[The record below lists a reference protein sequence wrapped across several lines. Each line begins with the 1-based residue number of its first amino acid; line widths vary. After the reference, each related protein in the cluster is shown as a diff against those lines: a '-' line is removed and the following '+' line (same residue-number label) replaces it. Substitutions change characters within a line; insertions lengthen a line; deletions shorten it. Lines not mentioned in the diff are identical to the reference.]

1 VESDVSFDVFLMPF
15 EKPIKASL
23 LHNEVDTGRHS
34 MKHQIETDTGY
45 FDSAAC
51 DLSAFTALI
60 DQIVNPSTV
69 PNADD
74 IQMNVP
80 IYDMS
85 KLRPSLEDKTRRRT
99 IMAEWARVLRAGTGV
114 LVLRRAYADTAVL
127 DEATVIYEQIIAAE
141 KLASGGG
148 GGDHFAASGSND
160 RIWNSL
166 QKLCELAPEV
176 FLRYFA
182 NTSIA
187 AACEAWLGPNYQMTA
202 QINLVHP
209 GGAAQQAHRDY
220 HLGFQ
225 TADVSSEYPAHVHDL
240 SPALTLQGAVAHCD
254 MPVESGPTKLLPFSQ
269 LYRAGYAAW
278 RRKDFRALFEKHCIQ
293 LPLAKGDALFFNPA
307 LFHAA
312 GANSSGDIHRMANLL
327 QVSSAFGRAM
337 ETVDRWKMCKL
348 LYPHAVAAQKNS
360 TLCMSDLSAAI
371 AAAAEGYSFPTNL
384 DRDPPKG
391 GLAPETQQALF
402 ARAIAEGLGVQE
414 FLEDLDEMRVKQFA

>member
-1 VESDVSFDVFLMPF
+1 MNHRVET
-15 EKPIKASL
+15 E
-23 LHNEVDTGRHS
+23 
-34 MKHQIETDTGY
+34 TGY
-45 FDSAAC
+45 FDSVAC
-51 DLSAFTALI
+51 DLNAFATLI
-60 DQIVNPSTV
+60 DQTVMPSSV

-74 IQMNVP
+74 IQKNVP
-80 IYDMS
+80 LYDMS
-85 KLRPSLEDKTRRRT
+85 RLRPSLEDKEQRRT
-99 IMAEWARVLRAGTGV
+99 IMAEWARVLQAGAGV
-114 LVLRRAYADTAVL
+114 LVLRGTYEDTAVL
-127 DEATVIYEQIIAAE
+127 DEATAIFEQIIASE
-141 KLASGGG
+141 KLASGA
-148 GGDHFAASGSND
+148 GGDHFAVSGSND

-166 QKLCELAPEV
+166 QKLCVEAPEV

-254 MPVESGPTKLLPFSQ
+254 MPVESGPTKILPFSQ

-278 RRKDFRALFEKHCIQ
+278 RREDFRALFEERCIQ

-337 ETVDRWKMCKL
+337 ESIDREKMCKL
-348 LYPHAVAAQKNS
+348 LYPHAVAAQSNS
-360 TLCMSDLSAAI
+360 KFNMSDLSAAI
-371 AAAAEGYSFPTNL
+371 AVVAEGYSFPTNL
-384 DRDPPKG
+384 DRDSPKG

-402 ARAIAEGLGVQE
+402 ARAIANNWSVQK
-414 FLEDLDEMRVKQFA
+414 FAKMLDELRLNRLA

>member
-1 VESDVSFDVFLMPF
+1 
-15 EKPIKASL
+15 
-23 LHNEVDTGRHS
+23 
-34 MKHQIETDTGY
+34 
-45 FDSAAC
+45 
-51 DLSAFTALI
+51 
-60 DQIVNPSTV
+60 
-69 PNADD
+69 
-74 IQMNVP
+74 
-80 IYDMS
+80 
-85 KLRPSLEDKTRRRT
+85 
-99 IMAEWARVLRAGTGV
+99 
-114 LVLRRAYADTAVL
+114 
-127 DEATVIYEQIIAAE
+127 
-141 KLASGGG
+141 
-148 GGDHFAASGSND
+148 
-160 RIWNSL
+160 
-166 QKLCELAPEV
+166 V

-187 AACEAWLGPNYQMTA
+187 AASEAWLGPNYQMTA

-278 RRKDFRALFEKHCIQ
+278 RREDFRALFEERCIQ

-312 GANSSGDIHRMANLL
+312 GANFSGDIHRMANLL

-337 ETVDRWKMCKL
+337 ESIDREKMCKL
-348 LYPHAVAAQKNS
+348 LYPHAVAAHGNS
-360 TLCMSDLSAAI
+360 RLSMPDLSAAI

-384 DRDPPKG
+384 DRDSPKG

-402 ARAIAEGLGVQE
+402 ARAIANDWSVQK
-414 FLEDLDEMRVKQFA
+414 FAKMLDELRLNRLA

>member
-1 VESDVSFDVFLMPF
+1 M
-15 EKPIKASL
+15 
-23 LHNEVDTGRHS
+23 NQ
-34 MKHQIETDTGY
+34 QIEANTGY
-45 FDSAAC
+45 FDSVDC
-51 DLSAFTALI
+51 DLGAFTALI
-60 DQIVNPSTV
+60 NKAVEPSNV
-69 PNADD
+69 PNAND
-74 IQMNVP
+74 IQKNVP
-80 IYDMS
+80 IYEMAE
-85 KLRPSLEDKTRRRT
+85 LRPVLDDTARRRAIT
-99 IMAEWARVLRAGTGV
+99 AEWARVLQAGAGV
-114 LVLRRAYADTAVL
+114 LVLRGAYANTTVL
-127 DEATVIYEQIIAAE
+127 DEATTIYEQIIATE
-141 KLASGGG
+141 KLANGG

-166 QKLCELAPEV
+166 QKLCEESPDV

-187 AACEAWLGPNYQMTA
+187 VACEAWLGPNYQMTA

-209 GGAAQQAHRDY
+209 GGAAQQVHRDY

-225 TADVSSEYPAHVHDL
+225 TDEFSAEYPVHIHDL
-240 SPALTLQGAVAHCD
+240 SSALTLQGAIAHCD

-278 RRKDFRALFEKHCIQ
+278 RRDDFRALFEERCIQ

-312 GANSSGDIHRMANLL
+312 GANTSSDVHRMANLL

-337 ETVDRWKMCKL
+337 ETVDREKMCKL
-348 LYPHAVAAQKNS
+348 LFPHAMAAHQNS
-360 TLCMSDLSAAI
+360 TLGVLDLKAAI
-371 AAAAEGYSFPTNL
+371 AASAEGYSFPTNL

-402 ARAIAEGLGVQE
+402 ARALAEGFDLQE
-414 FLEDLDEMRVKQFA
+414 FGAILDEMRVKQLS

>member
-1 VESDVSFDVFLMPF
+1 M
-15 EKPIKASL
+15 
-23 LHNEVDTGRHS
+23 N
-34 MKHQIETDTGY
+34 HQIETDAEY

-51 DLSAFTALI
+51 NLNDFTAI
-60 DQIVNPSTV
+60 INRNTKPSSI

-74 IQMNVP
+74 IQKNIP

-85 KLRPSLEDKTRRRT
+85 KLRPSLEDREPRRT
-99 IMAEWARVLRAGTGV
+99 IMAEWARALRDGAGVIVLRT
-114 LVLRRAYADTAVL
+114 AYADTAVI
-127 DEATVIYEQIIAAE
+127 DEATAIFEQIIASE
-141 KLASGGG
+141 KLASGG
-148 GGDHFAASGSND
+148 GGDHFAASGAND

-166 QKLCELAPEV
+166 QKLCEEAPEV

-209 GGAAQQAHRDY
+209 HGAAQLAHRDY

-225 TADVSSEYPAHVHDL
+225 TAEINAEYPAHVHDL

-278 RRKDFRALFEKHCIQ
+278 RRDDFRALFEERCIQ

-312 GANSSGDIHRMANLL
+312 GANTSNDIQRMVNLL

-337 ETVDRWKMCKL
+337 ETVDREKMCKL
-348 LYPHAVAAQKNS
+348 LYPHALAAHQEG
-360 TLCMSDLSAAI
+360 DLGASALRAAI
-371 AAAAEGYSFPTNL
+371 AASAEGYSFPTNL

-391 GLAPETQQALF
+391 GLAPETQQMVF
-402 ARAIAEGLGVQE
+402 ARALAEGLVPQK
-414 FLEDLDEMRVKQFA
+414 FKAVLDEMRIKKLA